1 MQSSD
6 STAAAKEPSMVRLPT
21 PRLLEPLSDSL
32 AETLLIEARAPTLEE
47 YQDLCAAVGWSE
59 TINFAAAP
67 ASLAHS
73 LFSIVVL
80 DRGRA
85 VTRPV
90 GMGRIVGDGALFFYI
105 QDIIV
110 RPEYQGL
117 GVGRKI
123 VERLMGWLHVHAPE
137 RAFVG
142 LFAAEGKDSFYA
154 RFGFMRHPALTGMF
168 QVIPRLQGEYE

>member
-1 MQSSD
+1 MSPILCAD
-6 STAAAKEPSMVRLPT
+6 KM
-21 PRLLEPLSDSL
+21 EPLLFSSKFIQ
-32 AETLLIEARAPTLEE
+32 ALLKPTL
-47 YQDLCAAVGWSE
+47 A
-59 TINFAAAP
+59 
-67 ASLAHS
+67 LADVH
-73 LFSIVVL
+73 
-80 DRGRA
+80 D
-85 VTRPV
+85 PV
-90 GMGRIVGDGALFFYI
+90 GMGRIMGDGALFFYI

-110 RPEYQGL
+110 RPEYQTL

-168 QVIPRLQGEYE
+168 QVIPRLQEEYE

>member
-1 MQSSD
+1 
-6 STAAAKEPSMVRLPT
+6 MVRTHPA
-21 PRLLEPLSDSL
+21 RLLEPLSDSL
-32 AETLLIEARAPTLEE
+32 ADTLLFEVRAPTLDE
-47 YQDLCAAVGWSE
+47 YIELCAAVGWNE

-67 ASLAHS
+67 VSLARS
-73 LFSIVVL
+73 LTSIVVL
-80 DRGRA
+80 DRGRS

-90 GMGRIVGDGALFFYI
+90 GMGRIVGDGALFFYL

-117 GVGRKI
+117 GLGRRI
-123 VERLMGWLHVHAPE
+123 VERLMGWLQTHAPE

-154 RFGFMRHPALTGMF
+154 HFGFMRHPALTGMF
-168 QVIPRLQGEYE
+168 LVMPRLQEEYE